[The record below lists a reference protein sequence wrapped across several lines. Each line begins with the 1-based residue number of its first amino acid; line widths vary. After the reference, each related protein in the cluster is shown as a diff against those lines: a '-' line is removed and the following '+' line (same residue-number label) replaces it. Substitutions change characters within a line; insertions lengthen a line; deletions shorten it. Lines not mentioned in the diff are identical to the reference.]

1 MIQVAETWVQCSNT
15 TVLCVQNFA
24 CDKAMAKPAPV
35 GVIELHLAVWLLLS
49 AKVFMS

>member
-1 MIQVAETWVQCSNT
+1 MGTMLKHNRVMCP
-15 TVLCVQNFA
+15 NFA

-35 GVIELHLAVWLLLS
+35 GVIELQLAVWLLLS